1 MKIPLFIALFSL
13 KKLTNIFEFYI
24 CFVLLSLLLYN
35 NNYMGLV
42 TAKEVAKAINTDKYG
57 VLGTFSG
64 WLLMKV
70 LKISTLNKIYNR
82 NKHLSELEFLNAILD
97 EFQIK
102 FEIPEEDLK
111 RLPKE
116 GAYITISNHPLGG
129 IDGILLLKLMLER
142 EPNFKIIANFL
153 LHRIEPMKPYIMP
166 VNPFEDHKDAKSSI
180 IGIKET
186 LRHLSD
192 GKPLGMFPAG
202 EVSTYKD
209 GKLVVDKPW
218 EEGAIKIIKKAK
230 VPVVPIYF
238 HAKNS
243 KLFYLLS
250 GLNETLRT
258 AKLPSELLTQKN
270 RVIKVRIGKPI
281 SVNEQNEI
289 TNISEYGN
297 FLRKKTYML
306 SNAYED
312 EPLFRTTSLLKTN
325 KEPKQIAKSGN
336 HDKILEEVASLKESD
351 CRLLESKNYEVYLVT
366 ADKIPNILHEIGRL
380 REITFREVGEG
391 TNESLDLDKYDKYYH
406 HMFLWDVEAQQIAG
420 AYRMGLGSQIF
431 ASHGIDGF
439 YLQELFRFEPE
450 LYDMMSQSIEMGRA
464 FVISQYQQK
473 PMPLFLLWK
482 GIMHTTLRY
491 PEHKFLIGGVSISN
505 QFSEFSKSLMIEFM
519 KSHYYDPYVAQYVR
533 PKKEYKVKLKDAD
546 KDFVFNETEADLN
559 KFDKIIDEVEPGNL
573 RLPVLIK
580 KYIKQNARVVAFNV
594 DPLFNNAVDGLMYI
608 KISDIPESTM
618 KPVMEEF
625 QAELEKKENKAKNK
639 KGSL

>member
-1 MKIPLFIALFSL
+1 
-13 KKLTNIFEFYI
+13 
-24 CFVLLSLLLYN
+24 
-35 NNYMGLV
+35 MGLV
-42 TAKEVAKAINTDKYG
+42 TAKEVAKAIKTDKYG
-57 VLGTFSG
+57 FLGTFSG

-82 NKHLSELEFLNAILD
+82 NKHLNDLEFLNAILD

-166 VNPFEDHKDAKSSI
+166 VNPFENHKDAKSSV

-192 GKPLGMFPAG
+192 GKPLGIFPAG

-209 GKLVVDKPW
+209 GKLIVDKPW
-218 EEGAIKIIKKAK
+218 EEGALKLIKKAN

-238 HAKNS
+238 HAQNS
-243 KLFYLLS
+243 KLFYRLS
-250 GLNETLRT
+250 KLNDRLRT

-270 RVIKVRIGKPI
+270 RIIKVRIGKPI
-281 SVNEQNEI
+281 SVNELNEH
-289 TNISEYGN
+289 TNIPELGK

-306 SNAYED
+306 SNSFE
-312 EPLFRTTSLLKTN
+312 EENFKLTFPKFTSPKAA
-325 KEPKQIAKSGN
+325 KQIVKPAN
-336 HDKILEEVASLKESD
+336 HEQIIEEINFLKEGD
-351 CRLLESKNYEVYLVT
+351 YQLLQSKNYKVFLVT
-366 ADKIPNILHEIGRL
+366 AEKIPNILHEIGRL

-391 TNESLDLDKYDKYYH
+391 TNEAIDLDKFDEYYH
-406 HMFLWDVEAQQIAG
+406 HMFLWDDDAQMIAG
-420 AYRMGLGSQIF
+420 AYRMGFGSIIF
-431 ASHGIDGF
+431 PKYGLEGF
-439 YLQELFRFEPE
+439 YLNELFKFEPE
-450 LYDMMSQSIEMGRA
+450 LNDMLSQSIEMGRA
-464 FVISQYQQK
+464 FIISEYQQK

-482 GIMHTTLRY
+482 GIVHTTLHY

-519 KSHYYDPYVAQYVR
+519 KSNYYDPYVAQYIK
-533 PKKEYKVKLKDAD
+533 PKKEFKVKLKDAD

-559 KFDKIIDEVEPGNL
+559 KFDKIIDEIEPGSL

-580 KYIKQNARVVAFNV
+580 KYIKQNAKVVAFNV
-594 DPLFNNAVDGLMYI
+594 DPMFNNAIDGLMYI
-608 KISDIPESTM
+608 KISDIPESTL

-625 QAELEKKENKAKNK
+625 QAELERKD
-639 KGSL
+639 KG

>member
-1 MKIPLFIALFSL
+1 
-13 KKLTNIFEFYI
+13 
-24 CFVLLSLLLYN
+24 
-35 NNYMGLV
+35 MGLV

-57 VLGTFSG
+57 FLGTFSG

-82 NKHLSELEFLNAILD
+82 NKHLGEIEFLNAILD

-111 RLPKE
+111 RLPKD

-166 VNPFEDHKDAKSSI
+166 VNPFENHKDAKSSVV
-180 IGIKET
+180 GLKET
-186 LRHLSD
+186 FRHLAD

-209 GKLVVDKPW
+209 GKLVVDKEW
-218 EEGAIKIIKKAK
+218 EEGAIKVIKKAS

-243 KLFYLLS
+243 KLFYFLS
-250 GLNETLRT
+250 KLNDTLRT
-258 AKLPSELLTQKN
+258 AKLPSELLTQKH

-281 SVNEQNEI
+281 SVAEQGEYNGI
-289 TNISEYGN
+289 KEYGE

-306 SNAYED
+306 ANAFEK
-312 EPLFRTTSLLKTN
+312 EQKLITAPSLKVV
-325 KEPKQIAKSGN
+325 KQPKQIAKPAN
-336 HDKILEEVASLKESD
+336 HDQILQEITQVREAD
-351 CRLLESKNYEVYLVT
+351 FRLLQSKNYEVFLVT

-391 TNESLDLDKYDKYYH
+391 TNESIDLDQYDKYYH
-406 HMFLWDVEAQQIAG
+406 HMFLWDEEAQQIAG
-420 AYRMGLGSQIF
+420 AYRMGLGNEIYGK
-431 ASHGIDGF
+431 HGIDGF
-439 YLQELFRFEPE
+439 YLHELFRFEPE
-450 LYDMMSQSIEMGRA
+450 LYDMMSKSIEMGRA
-464 FVISQYQQK
+464 FIISEYQQK

-482 GIMHTTLRY
+482 GIVHTTLRY
-491 PEHKFLIGGVSISN
+491 PEHKYLIGGVSISN
-505 QFSEFSKSLMIEFM
+505 QFSDFSKSLMIEFM
-519 KSHYYDPYVAQYVR
+519 KSHYYDPYIAQYVH

-546 KDFVFNETEADLN
+546 KDFVFNEAEADLN

-580 KYIKQNARVVAFNV
+580 KYIKQNARVIAFNV

-608 KISDIPESTM
+608 KIADLPESTV

-625 QAELEKKENKAKNK
+625 QAELERKE
-639 KGSL
+639 KG

>member
-1 MKIPLFIALFSL
+1 
-13 KKLTNIFEFYI
+13 
-24 CFVLLSLLLYN
+24 
-35 NNYMGLV
+35 MGLV
-42 TAKEVAKAINTDKYG
+42 TAKEVAKAINADKYG
-57 VLGTFSG
+57 VFGTFSG

-70 LKISTLNKIYNR
+70 LKISTLNKIYDR
-82 NKHLSELEFLNAILD
+82 NKHLSDLEFLNAILD

-116 GAYITISNHPLGG
+116 GPYITISNHPLGG

-166 VNPFEDHKDAKSSI
+166 VNPFENHKDVKSSVV
-180 IGIKET
+180 GIKET

-218 EEGAIKIIKKAK
+218 EEGAIKVIRKAQ

-250 GLNETLRT
+250 KIDDTLRT
-258 AKLPSELLTQKN
+258 AKLPSELLTQKD
-270 RVIKVRIGKPI
+270 RIIKVRIGKPI
-281 SVNEQNEI
+281 SVNEQNEYQDI
-289 TNISEYGN
+289 ESYGD

-306 SNAYED
+306 SNAFED
-312 EPLFRTTSLLKTN
+312 ESKINL
-325 KEPKQIAKSGN
+325 PKLTIPKPPKKIAKPAN
-336 HDKILEEVASLKESD
+336 QDQILEEMACLKKGD
-351 CRLLESKNYEVYLVT
+351 YRLLQSKNYEVYFVT

-391 TNESLDLDKYDKYYH
+391 TNESLDLDNYDKYYH
-406 HMFLWDVEAQQIAG
+406 HMFLWDDEAQCIAG
-420 AYRMGLGSQIF
+420 AYRMGLGSRIYSQY
-431 ASHGIDGF
+431 GIDGF
-439 YLQELFRFEPE
+439 YLHELFRFEPE
-450 LYDMMSQSIEMGRA
+450 LYDMMSKSIEMGRA
-464 FVISQYQQK
+464 FIIKEYQQK

-482 GIMHTTLRY
+482 GIVHTTLHY
-491 PEHKFLIGGVSISN
+491 PEHKYLIGGVSISN
-505 QFSEFSKSLMIEFM
+505 QFSDFSKSLMIEFM
-519 KSHYYDPYVAQYVR
+519 KSHYYDPYIAQYVH

-594 DPLFNNAVDGLMYI
+594 DPLFNNSVDGLMYI
-608 KISDIPESTM
+608 KIADLPESTV

-625 QAELEKKENKAKNK
+625 QAELERKE
-639 KGSL
+639 KG

>member
-1 MKIPLFIALFSL
+1 
-13 KKLTNIFEFYI
+13 
-24 CFVLLSLLLYN
+24 
-35 NNYMGLV
+35 MGLV
-42 TAKEVAKAINTDKYG
+42 TAKEVAKAINVDKYG
-57 VLGTFSG
+57 FIGTSIG
-64 WLLMKV
+64 WVLMKT

-82 NKHLSELEFLNAILD
+82 NKHLSDVTFLNAILD

-116 GAYITISNHPLGG
+116 GPYITVSNHPLGG

-153 LHRIEPMKPYIMP
+153 LHRIEPLKPYIMP
-166 VNPFEDHKDAKSSI
+166 VNPFENHKDAKSSVV
-180 IGIKET
+180 GIKET

-209 GKLVVDKPW
+209 GILMVDKPW
-218 EEGAIKIIKKAK
+218 EEGAIKVIRKAQ

-243 KLFYLLS
+243 KLFYFLS
-250 GLNETLRT
+250 SLNDTLRT
-258 AKLPSELLTQKN
+258 AKLPSELLTQKK

-281 SVNEQNEI
+281 SVTEQNEYESI
-289 TNISEYGN
+289 ESYSE

-306 SNAYED
+306 ANAFEKGNKLLVA
-312 EPLFRTTSLLKTN
+312 PSLKFPKSP
-325 KEPKQIAKSGN
+325 KEIAKPTN
-336 HDKILEEVASLKESD
+336 HDKILEEMAILKEKSEY
-351 CRLLESKNYEVYLVT
+351 RLLQSKNYQVYLVT

-380 REITFREVGEG
+380 REITFRAIGEG
-391 TNESLDLDKYDKYYH
+391 TNESLDLDQYDKYYH
-406 HMFLWDVEAQQIAG
+406 HMFLWDDEAQMIAG
-420 AYRMGLGSQIF
+420 AYRMGFGSQIYGKY
-431 ASHGIDGF
+431 GIDGF
-439 YLQELFRFEPE
+439 YLHELFRFEPE
-450 LYDMMSQSIEMGRA
+450 LYDMMSKSIEMGRA
-464 FVISQYQQK
+464 FIIEAYQQK

-482 GIMHTTLRY
+482 GIVHTTLRY

-505 QFSEFSKSLMIEFM
+505 QFSDFSKSLMIEFM
-519 KSHYYDPYVAQYVR
+519 KSHYYDPYVAQYIH

-608 KISDIPESTM
+608 RIADLPESTV

-625 QAELEKKENKAKNK
+625 QAELEKKD
-639 KGSL
+639 KG